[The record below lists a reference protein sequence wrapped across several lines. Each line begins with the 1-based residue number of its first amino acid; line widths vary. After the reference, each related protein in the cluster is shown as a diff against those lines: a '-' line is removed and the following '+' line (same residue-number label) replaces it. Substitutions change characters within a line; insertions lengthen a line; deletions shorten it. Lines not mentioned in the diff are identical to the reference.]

1 MWSLGKTIKS
11 AKPMM
16 EWRVRVVS
24 NDNVFARYNLTQ
36 GRDVWDDASGE
47 RSHEVSIVVRDDS
60 LQSRDGSLG
69 GTL

>member
-1 MWSLGKTIKS
+1 M
-11 AKPMM
+11 
-16 EWRVRVVS
+16 RVVS